1 MQNTLIVDVIWWVP
15 AGIAF
20 VGILFGVLM
29 HMIYDRVR
37 GHAAVHQANNIK
49 AAAQRDAEN
58 TAREAEILAR
68 NEVVKAREHFE
79 QEVTARR
86 MELLAM
92 EDRLMQREVNL
103 DRRLALV
110 DKKEQTLED
119 KLAEADQQR
128 STLKEAEATL
138 QKLHENLRAKLQETA
153 GLPREEARRQLLA
166 QTEEELRAETT
177 QLIRRS
183 QQQARAT
190 AEAEARSVIL
200 QAIERY
206 AAPVVNEVAVCS
218 VTLPNE
224 EMKGRI
230 IGREGRNIRAIEQ
243 ACGVQIVIDDT
254 PGVVQISSFDPIR
267 REVARL
273 TMEQLVADGRIQ
285 PARVEEVVAKIQQD
299 LDEVMLKAAETA
311 AGELG
316 LQGIAPE
323 VLRLLGRLKFRQSY
337 AQNVLAH
344 SVETARLMGL
354 MAADLGLNPQ
364 VAKRVGLLHDIGKA
378 LGHEVEGSHAVL
390 GAEFLKRHGEPEQ
403 VYAAVGAHHHEAEGD
418 NIYSALAGAADA
430 ITAARPGARIENTE
444 LFIKRLAE
452 LESLA
457 TRLPGVEKAYAF
469 QAGRELRVFV
479 EPRKVDDAGALRLAR
494 ELSRQIE
501 HELKYPGQIRIVV
514 VRETRFV
521 EFAR

>member
-1 MQNTLIVDVIWWVP
+1 MQSTLVVDVIWWVP

-20 VGILFGVLM
+20 VGILFGMLM

-37 GHAAVHQANNIK
+37 GSAATHQASNIK
-49 AAAQRDAEN
+49 AEAQRNAEN
-58 TAREAEILAR
+58 VAREAEILAR
-68 NEVVKAREHFE
+68 NEVVKARENFE
-79 QEVTARR
+79 HEVTTRR
-86 MELLAM
+86 QELLGM

-103 DRRLALV
+103 DRRVTLV
-110 DKKEQTLED
+110 DKKEQTLES
-119 KLAEADQQR
+119 KLGDLEQQQTALKDAEV
-128 STLKEAEATL
+128 TL
-138 QKLHENLRAKLQETA
+138 QKLNENLRAKLQETA
-153 GLPREEARRQLLA
+153 ALPREEARRQLLA
-166 QTEEELRAETT
+166 QVEEELRQETS
-177 QLIRRS
+177 QLVRRS

-190 AEAEARSVIL
+190 AETEARALII

-206 AAPVVNEVAVCS
+206 AAPVVNEVAVCT
-218 VTLPNE
+218 VMLPNE

-285 PARVEEVVAKIQQD
+285 PARIEEVVAKIQQD
-299 LDEVMLKAAETA
+299 LEEVMLKAAEQA
-311 AGELG
+311 VNELG
-316 LQGIAPE
+316 LQGLASEI
-323 VLRLLGRLKFRQSY
+323 LRLLGRLKFRQSY

-354 MAADLGLNPQ
+354 LAADLGLDPLT
-364 VAKRVGLLHDIGKA
+364 AKRVGLLHDIGKA
-378 LGHEVEGSHAVL
+378 LGHEVEGGHAVI
-390 GAEFLKRHGEPEQ
+390 GAEFLKRHGEAEQ
-403 VYAAVGAHHHEAEGD
+403 IYSAVGAHHHETEGD
-418 NIYSALAGAADA
+418 NIYSALASAADA
-430 ITAARPGARIENTE
+430 ITAARPGARVENTE
-444 LFIKRLAE
+444 LFIKRLSE
-452 LESLA
+452 LETLA

-479 EPRKVDDAGALRLAR
+479 EPRKVDDVGALKLAR

-501 HELKYPGQIRIVV
+501 QELKYPGQIRIVV